1 MIWEVKAFDFPRV
14 GTLSGQCV
22 ETLSFGCELNEW
34 KKLNLTYQDIRNLL
48 INIERAYLHLK
59 HLNFSLPDYFYLVK
73 PEGISRRIL
82 TAQEIEDILNFVFS
96 KRTSRT
102 FLILDRE
109 LWNSKIYTWKE
120 KKYIAFR
127 RRVGFLMIEGG
138 KNG

>member
-14 GTLSGQCV
+14 NVLSGQYV

-34 KKLNLTYQDIRNLL
+34 KKLDLTYQDIRRLL

-82 TAQEIEDILNFVFS
+82 TAQEIEEILNFVFS
-96 KRTSRT
+96 KTSRT

-109 LWNSKIYTWKE
+109 LWNSKIYTWE
-120 KKYIAFR
+120 GKKYIAFR
-127 RRVGFLMIEGG
+127 RRVGFLKGG
-138 KNG
+138 ENGQI